1 MGSSLYHGPV
11 NKTRARP
18 TSRAGLPA
26 AAAALLLLLA
36 SCAPATQ
43 APLPAG
49 AAARQLDT
57 TASIVYHRMAIGF
70 LETGAYTTNVL
81 VDVQLPAGARWTL
94 EAYARDGSSYRLR
107 ITSTQVP
114 GIAWEVSPDGVRR
127 VAAPH

>member
-1 MGSSLYHGPV
+1 
-11 NKTRARP
+11 
-18 TSRAGLPA
+18 
-26 AAAALLLLLA
+26 
-36 SCAPATQ
+36 
-43 APLPAG
+43 
-49 AAARQLDT
+49 
-57 TASIVYHRMAIGF
+57 MAIGF